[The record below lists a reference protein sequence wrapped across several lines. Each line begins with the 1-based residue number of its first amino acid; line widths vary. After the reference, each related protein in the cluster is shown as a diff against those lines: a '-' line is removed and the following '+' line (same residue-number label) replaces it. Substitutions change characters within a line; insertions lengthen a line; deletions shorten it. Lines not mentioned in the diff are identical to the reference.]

1 MSEFERSHLKN
12 IIFKMNQRF
21 QGTLVN
27 DPDLMISV
35 SLTNV
40 LILNVKIF
48 E

>member
-1 MSEFERSHLKN
+1 
-12 IIFKMNQRF
+12 MNQRF
-21 QGTLVN
+21 QGTLIN

-48 E
+48 EYIFDINYYLQY